1 MSAGS
6 GPGDPVARIDE
17 VYDRIEA
24 DGRPGVWI
32 SLVRRQEARRRAA
45 ELARE
50 GPAGR
55 PLYGVPFAVKD
66 NIDVAGM
73 ATTAACSVR
82 TDPAADHAPAVARL
96 LDAGAVL
103 IGKTNMDQFATGLT
117 GTRSPF
123 GIPDSVVAPG
133 FIAGGSSSGSAVAVA
148 AGYAAFALGTDTAG
162 SGRVPAACNGIVGL
176 KPTRGIV
183 STRGVLPACRSFDAV
198 SILAPDVAGAVAVLD
213 VIAAF
218 DPADPYSRR
227 WEQAAAPGMT
237 GGNGAV
243 PTTARPGRD
252 GRSSAGDLGA
262 RGRRVGVPRRE
273 QWEFFGDD
281 GFEKAYQDA
290 LARLE
295 GLGAELVEIDLD
307 PFVEAGRL
315 LYGTGLV
322 AERLTS
328 IGPWLAS
335 HPEAVHPVVA
345 EILRGAERFTGA
357 DVHAARHRLAELRRC
372 SEPTW
377 SDVDVLVL
385 PTTGTTFTIE
395 EALADPIGSS
405 MTLGHYTN
413 FVNLLDL
420 CAVAVPAGTRPDGV
434 PFGVTVV
441 APAHHDRRATGLA
454 AHLTGERLTAAA
466 AAPTN
471 AAVATDRSGIGA
483 AGAHREEVLLVVVG
497 AHLRG
502 QPLEHQLLELG
513 GRFLTSTHTAPC
525 YRLFA
530 LPTEPP
536 KPGLVRVEDGGAS
549 IEAEVWA
556 LPVAGFGAFVAAVP
570 SPLAIGTL
578 HLAGGWSAPGFLCE
592 SVAAYAA
599 PDITETGGWRNY
611 LGSPPP
617 RTPPAG

>member
-32 SLVRRQEARRRAA
+32 SLVPRPEARRRAA

-55 PLYGVPFAVKD
+55 PLYGLPFAVKD
-66 NIDVAGM
+66 NIDAAGM
-73 ATTAACSVR
+73 ATTAACPARSE
-82 TDPAADHAPAVARL
+82 PAAADAPVVARL

-103 IGKTNMDQFATGLT
+103 IGKTNLDQFATGLT
-117 GTRSPF
+117 GTRSPY

-183 STRGVLPACRSFDAV
+183 SMTGVLPACRSFDSV
-198 SILAPDVAGAVAVLD
+198 SIFAPDVAAAVAVLD

-227 WEQAAAPGMT
+227 WDRAAAPAMT
-237 GGNGAV
+237 GDHGPGAA
-243 PTTARPGRD
+243 TAPVGRD
-252 GRSSAGDLGA
+252 GRSPAGDLGT
-262 RGRRVGVPRRE
+262 RGRRIGVPRRG

-281 GFEKAYQDA
+281 GFEKAYRDG
-290 LARLE
+290 LTRLE

-315 LYGTGLV
+315 LYGSGLV
-322 AERLTS
+322 AERLTA

-335 HPEAVHPVVA
+335 HPDAVHPVVA

-357 DVHAARHRLAELRRC
+357 DVHAARHRLAELRRGC
-372 SEPTW
+372 EPAW
-377 SDVDVLVL
+377 AGVDVLAL

-405 MTLGHYTN
+405 VNLGHYTN

-420 CAVAVPAGTRPDGV
+420 CAVAVPAGARPDGV
-434 PFGVTVV
+434 PFGLTLV
-441 APAHHDRRATGLA
+441 APAHHDL
-454 AHLTGERLTAAA
+454 EA
-466 AAPTN
+466 AAPAARFTGE
-471 AAVATDRSGIGA
+471 AVAGARSGNGA

-502 QPLEHQLLELG
+502 QPLEHQLLDLG
-513 GRFLTSTHTAPC
+513 GRFLTATRTAPC

-530 LPTEPP
+530 LRTEPP

-570 SPLAIGTL
+570 SPLAIGTV
-578 HLAGGWSAPGFLCE
+578 HLADGWSAPGFLCE

-599 PDITETGGWRNY
+599 PDITPTGGWRAY
-611 LGSPPP
+611 LGVA
-617 RTPPAG
+617 T

>member
-1 MSAGS
+1 MPERRATADAPAGS

-32 SLVRRQEARRRAA
+32 SLVPRREARRRAE

-55 PLYGVPFAVKD
+55 PLYGVAFAVKD

-73 ATTAACSVR
+73 ATTAACPAR
-82 TDPAADHAPAVARL
+82 TEPAAAHAPVVARL

-103 IGKTNMDQFATGLT
+103 IGKTNLDQFATGLT
-117 GTRSPF
+117 GTRSPY

-183 STRGVLPACRSFDAV
+183 STRGVLPACRSFDSV
-198 SILAPDVAGAVAVLD
+198 SIFAPDVAGAVAVLD

-227 WEQAAAPGMT
+227 WDRAAAPAVT
-237 GGNGAV
+237 GDDGPGAA
-243 PTTARPGRD
+243 TAPPGRD
-252 GRSSAGDLGA
+252 GRSPAGDLATG
-262 RGRRVGVPRRE
+262 GRRVGVPRRGR
-273 QWEFFGDD
+273 WEFFGDV
-281 GFEKAYQDA
+281 GFEKAYQDG
-290 LARLE
+290 LTRLE

-322 AERLTS
+322 AERLTA

-335 HPEAVHPVVA
+335 HPDAVHPVVA

-357 DVHAARHRLAELRRC
+357 DVHAARHRLAELRRDC
-372 SEPTW
+372 APAW
-377 SDVDVLVL
+377 VDVDVLAL

-405 MTLGHYTN
+405 MNLGHYTN

-420 CAVAVPAGTRPDGV
+420 CAVAFPAGARSDGV
-434 PFGVTVV
+434 PFGLTLV
-441 APAHHDRRATGLA
+441 APAHHDLEAAALA
-454 AHLTGERLTAAA
+454 ARFTGE
-466 AAPTN
+466 
-471 AAVATDRSGIGA
+471 AVAGARSGNGA

-502 QPLEHQLLELG
+502 QPLEHQLLDLG
-513 GRFLTSTHTAPC
+513 GRFLTATRTAPC

-530 LPTEPP
+530 LRSEPP

-570 SPLAIGTL
+570 SPLAIGTV
-578 HLAGGWSAPGFLCE
+578 HLADGWSAPGFLCE
-592 SVAAYAA
+592 SVAAYTA
-599 PDITETGGWRNY
+599 PDITETGGWRAY
-611 LGSPPP
+611 LGVA
-617 RTPPAG
+617 T